1 MTWLQ
6 FFIWLTS
13 LYCFYYLANI
23 IIDWTKQQSE
33 TKATQVQELTFIEHQ
48 IPEQISPHEEIIEE
62 APIPEPVSK
71 GLGGVSMKSIFQLAR
86 TEAINLTTSVSF

>member
-6 FFIWLTS
+6 FFLWLTS

-23 IIDWTKQQSE
+23 IIDWSKQQSQ
-33 TKATQVQELTFIEHQ
+33 TKATQVQELTHH
-48 IPEQISPHEEIIEE
+48 IPEQISPHEEIVEE
-62 APIPEPVSK
+62 APISEPVSK

-86 TEAINLTTSVSF
+86 TEAINLTGSVSF